1 MSAALGVEGWPE
13 AAPRRAVR
21 QEASRRVTASPAG
34 GRVAVRIDPQP
45 PSLLVAMAR
54 TSSPS
59 TRDPLLPSL
68 EGHRLVSLQAV
79 PRLPSFPP
87 RKDAQRDLVTPR
99 YQQQSTPTKLNY
111 LLHIQK
117 KATPV
122 DNQGTMTGSSSLRC
136 KHL

>member
-13 AAPRRAVR
+13 AAARRAVL

-34 GRVAVRIDPQP
+34 GRVAVCIDPQP
-45 PSLLVAMAR
+45 PSLLVAM
-54 TSSPS
+54 
-59 TRDPLLPSL
+59 

-87 RKDAQRDLVTPR
+87 RKDAQWDLVTPR
-99 YQQQSTPTKLNY
+99 YQQQSAPTKLNY

-117 KATPV
+117 KASPV